1 MSIELGGLLALYE
14 RLEFDIME
22 VNLGE
27 ICEVRGVS

>member
-22 VNLGE
+22 VNLG
-27 ICEVRGVS
+27 VSSR